1 MDEKYSPVLI
11 VSLAAMFF
19 SAMGLVVRYAY
30 KSKCTKVNL
39 CCFSYER
46 NIAEEVREDMHAM
59 DRGHVVAP
67 SGESLNRR
75 SLDMERR

>member
-1 MDEKYSPVLI
+1 MESYSPVLI

-30 KSKCTKVNL
+30 KSKCTKVKL

-46 NIAEEVREDMHAM
+46 NIAEEVREDMRAM
-59 DRGHVVAP
+59 DRGHAVAP
-67 SGESLNRR
+67 SGDMMNRQ
-75 SLDMERR
+75 SMDMERR

>member
-1 MDEKYSPVLI
+1 MDETYSPVLI

-19 SAMGLVVRYAY
+19 SAVGLVVRYAY

-46 NIAEEVREDMHAM
+46 NIAEEVREDMRAM
-59 DRGHVVAP
+59 DHGHSVAP
-67 SGESLNRR
+67 SGDSLNRR
-75 SLDMERR
+75 SMDMERR